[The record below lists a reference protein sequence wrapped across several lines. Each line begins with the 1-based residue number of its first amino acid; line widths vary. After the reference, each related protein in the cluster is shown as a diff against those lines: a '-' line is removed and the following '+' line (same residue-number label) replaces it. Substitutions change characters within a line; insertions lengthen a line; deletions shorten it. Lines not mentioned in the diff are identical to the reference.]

1 MKRGAC
7 FVRTKLSVISRE
19 GTPISSDIRFCV
31 SAIFGAEFSPF
42 FLSFFFSQSLDRR
55 SPLRLSLS
63 EIIVDCDEY
72 IEVEKSST
80 TVFYLGKSDCRVKF
94 RLYPVTDVR
103 YAISNGGIYLSDI
116 LSDAL
121 CIYF

>member
-31 SAIFGAEFSPF
+31 SAIFGAEFSLF

-63 EIIVDCDEY
+63 GIIVDCDEY

-80 TVFYLGKSDCRVKF
+80 IVFYWGKVTVVSNSDYI
-94 RLYPVTDVR
+94 RL
-103 YAISNGGIYLSDI
+103 
-116 LSDAL
+116 
-121 CIYF
+121 